1 MICQIG
7 TNIALAAAAAGGVAA
22 QAAETISYRYDVHG
36 RLVEVTRTGN
46 PAAPAAAI
54 VTGYTLDKAGNR
66 SVKTTGGSPN
76 PPPP

>member
-1 MICQIG
+1 MIRRFG
-7 TNIALAAAAAGGVAA
+7 SAAAALLAFAPPA
-22 QAAETISYRYDVHG
+22 QAAETIVYRYDVHG

-46 PAAPAAAI
+46 PAAPGTPI

-66 SVKTTGGSPN
+66 TTKTTSGSPN